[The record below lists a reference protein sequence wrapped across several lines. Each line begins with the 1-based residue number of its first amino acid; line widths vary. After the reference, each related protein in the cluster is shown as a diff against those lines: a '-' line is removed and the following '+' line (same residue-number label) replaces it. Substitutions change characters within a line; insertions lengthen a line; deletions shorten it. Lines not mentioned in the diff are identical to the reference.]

1 MAKAKKNTNKK
12 EIKEEIELRVEDYL
26 TMGEDVEILS
36 VEDTI
41 EEKFGELVPVLEQR
55 LKEHTKFLIEK
66 QKHVD
71 EINNSAEISESKA
84 EIKLLGEKAY
94 LLQSA
99 SDGFLINDAESGKNF
114 FSINKTG
121 SVAFGT
127 INFLSNLK

>member
-1 MAKAKKNTNKK
+1 MGTLKFARVSLQK

-66 QKHVD
+66 QK
-71 EINNSAEISESKA
+71 
-84 EIKLLGEKAY
+84 
-94 LLQSA
+94 
-99 SDGFLINDAESGKNF
+99 SDFIY
-114 FSINKTG
+114 
-121 SVAFGT
+121 
-127 INFLSNLK
+127 

>member
-1 MAKAKKNTNKK
+1 MAKAKKTTKKK

-94 LLQSA
+94 LLQ
-99 SDGFLINDAESGKNF
+99 
-114 FSINKTG
+114 
-121 SVAFGT
+121 
-127 INFLSNLK
+127 